1 MAKTYDLD
9 TGAETSSIPERQK
22 LKKLALNDG
31 PSTPVKVYEDV
42 DGYGKKYKRVLSDF
56 GAGRIGKVK
65 YKKGKV

>member
-9 TGAETSSIPERQK
+9 TGKETSSIPERQK

-31 PSTPVKVYEDV
+31 PVTPVKIYDDE
-42 DGYGKKYKRVLSDF
+42 DGYGKKYKRVLPDF
-56 GAGRIGKVK
+56 GAGRIGNVK

>member
-9 TGAETSSIPERQK
+9 TNKETSSIPERQK

-31 PSTPVKVYEDV
+31 PVTPVKVYEDV
-42 DGYGKKYKRVLSDF
+42 DGYGKAYKRVLPDH
-56 GAGRIGKVK
+56 GVGRIGKVK

>member
-42 DGYGKKYKRVLSDF
+42 DGYGKKYKRVLYNP
-56 GAGRIGKVK
+56 GAGRAVK
-65 YKKGKV
+65 RKGKV